1 LYRLHYRIK
10 ILIILYSTLVSCCT
24 TRYYDHRVPHPFLE
38 SLVDNFIAI
47 CDSHGLKC
55 STHRERPPIAFVEM
69 KDKTT
74 LGMCQT
80 IPIMGITHI
89 MPLITISIGTLGY
102 TEDEMKVV
110 VYHELIHCYFFVD
123 HHEGKS
129 PHIMRSYSL
138 YQHEID
144 EAGGVYKLLDNF
156 FNEYKSINNL

>member
-1 LYRLHYRIK
+1 
-10 ILIILYSTLVSCCT
+10 
-24 TRYYDHRVPHPFLE
+24 
-38 SLVDNFIAI
+38 
-47 CDSHGLKC
+47 
-55 STHRERPPIAFVEM
+55 
-69 KDKTT
+69 
-74 LGMCQT
+74 
-80 IPIMGITHI
+80 MGITHI
-89 MPLITISIGTLGY
+89 MPLITISIDTLGY

-123 HHEGKS
+123 HHEGKT